1 MQQKKPWQQFQP
13 RLGIYKHLPMPV
25 YMKAKDLPQYGEVV
39 LHSHDWEQLIFAL
52 SGLLEV
58 TSSKGQHLIP
68 SGQAIWIPANH
79 SHSIATVTGAKLRSV
94 HLEKKPIRQ
103 FVQQITVLKVDPLTR
118 LLIAKASDFFTDHD
132 AKSPRSKALAFSQQ
146 QLRLLDVL
154 IDQIGGLQTQSL
166 SLPLAD
172 DRLLLPILQA
182 LQQQPERKTTL
193 VQWGEIL
200 GASSKTIARR
210 FEAKLGMSYSRWR
223 EQLILHRAIQGLS
236 ENRSVTDVALSLG
249 YESLPAF
256 IHMFKKQMGITPG
269 RFISGE

>member
-1 MQQKKPWQQFQP
+1 MQQNKPWQLFQP
-13 RLGIYKHLPMPV
+13 RLGIYKNLPMPV
-25 YMKAKDLPQYGEVV
+25 YMRAKDLPAYGEVV

-68 SGQAIWIPANH
+68 SGQAIWIPANY

-94 HLEKKPIRQ
+94 HIRKDPLKQ

-118 LLIAKASDFFTDHD
+118 LLIAKASEFFTLHG
-132 AKSPRSKALAFSQQ
+132 AANATTAVLELNPQ

-154 IDQIGGLQTQSL
+154 IDQIAGLQQQHL
-166 SLPLAD
+166 SLPLTD

-182 LQQQPERKTTL
+182 LQHQPERKTTL
-193 VQWGEIL
+193 FEWGQLL
-200 GASSKTIARR
+200 GASSKTIGRR
-210 FEAKLGMSYSRWR
+210 FEAKLGMSYRRWR

-236 ENRSVTDVALSLG
+236 ENRPVTEVALSLG

-256 IHMFKKQMGITPG
+256 IHMFKKQTGVTPG
-269 RFISGE
+269 KFICTE

>member
-1 MQQKKPWQQFQP
+1 MQRQQHWQKFQP
-13 RLGIYKHLPMPV
+13 RLGIYKKLPTPV
-25 YMKAKDLPQYGEVV
+25 YMRAKDLPAYGEVV
-39 LHSHDWEQLIFAL
+39 MHSHDWEQLIFAL

-68 SGQAIWIPANH
+68 SGQAIWVPANH
-79 SHSIATVTGAKLRSV
+79 NHSIATVTGARLRSV
-94 HLEKKPIRQ
+94 HIQKGLISQ
-103 FVQQITVLKVDPLTR
+103 CSQQIKVLKVDPLTR
-118 LLIAKASDFFTDHD
+118 LLIARASQFFTLPED
-132 AKSPRSKALAFSQQ
+132 ACASSEVPELNQQ

-154 IDQIGGLQTQSL
+154 IDQICGLETQPL

-193 VQWGEIL
+193 VQWGKLL

-210 FEAKLGMSYSRWR
+210 FEDKLGMNYSRWR

-236 ENRSVTDVALSLG
+236 ENRSVTEVALSLG

-269 RFISGE
+269 KFNSDK